1 MDARGIEQVLDES
14 ERLLRSGATID
25 LRTLGFWRAVA
36 SVKREP
42 KYLARYADRIA
53 AIDRGAFRRRVPLRF
68 PATVGIT
75 LMTLGTLAGLLV
87 LWLAAAFQPP
97 VREVGIL
104 VGMGALLVCTHG
116 LAHVIVGALSGMR
129 FTDWFADLPRHPH
142 PGFKVDYATY
152 LRASARSRAW
162 MHASG
167 AIVTKMIPFLVAVY
181 ALSVNADA
189 WAIWLLVALGI
200 VQIAT
205 DVLWSVRASD
215 WKKFRREMKLA
226 R

>member
-14 ERLLRSGATID
+14 ERLLRTGAAID

-36 SVKREP
+36 ATKREP
-42 KYLARYADRIA
+42 KYLSRYADRIG
-53 AIDRGAFRRRVPLRF
+53 AIDTAAFRRRVPLRF
-68 PATVGIT
+68 PAAVGVT
-75 LMTLGTLAGLLV
+75 LMTLGTLFGLVV

-97 VREVGIL
+97 AREIAVL

-116 LAHVIVGALSGMR
+116 LAHVVVGRAAGMR
-129 FTDWFADLPRHPH
+129 FTDWFADVPRRPQ

-152 LRASARSRAW
+152 LRAPARARAW

-167 AIVTKMIPFLVAVY
+167 AIVTKLVPFIVALY
-181 ALSVNADA
+181 AASVRADA
-189 WAIWLLVALGI
+189 WVIALLVVVGV

-205 DVLWSVRASD
+205 DALWSVRASD

>member
-14 ERLLRSGATID
+14 ERLLRSGAAID

-36 SVKREP
+36 ATKREP

-53 AIDRGAFRRRVPLRF
+53 AIDREAFRRRVPLRF
-68 PATVGIT
+68 PAAVGVTV
-75 LMTLGTLAGLLV
+75 MSLGTLFGLFV

-97 VREVGIL
+97 AREIALL
-104 VGMGALLVCTHG
+104 VGFGALLVCTHG

-129 FTDWFADLPRHPH
+129 FTHWFADLPRRPQ

-167 AIVTKMIPFLVAVY
+167 AIVTKAIPFLVALY
-181 ALSVNADA
+181 GLSVNVDA
-189 WAIWLLVALGI
+189 WAIWLLIAVGV

-215 WKKFRREMKLA
+215 WKKFRREMRLA